1 MSFVVAFNRDRDS
14 YHAARAFAE
23 VGQLRR
29 FVTDYYAECWP
40 LELPGLG
47 HRRAESVPPS
57 LVTPSL
63 QAFLRQLPYE
73 GLRRVRP
80 VDFPSHAVEGALGRT
95 VARVARQ
102 NPDADLFLYSGS
114 AAQAFAGPSTGRRIL
129 FQYHPS
135 PSFIERTMGSVD
147 ELDSVRPWTPEA
159 EVDSPA
165 MQARHAQETGLADAV
180 VCASGFTR
188 QGLLASGVPA
198 ERITVVPYGCPDPL
212 PLTRVEP
219 SQTCRFLFVGQG
231 VQRKGLHILL
241 EAWRRARL
249 SGASLRVVASR
260 LDPQMADFARGL
272 PDVEITS
279 RVSRPELRRL
289 MAEADTFVLPS
300 LVEGFGLV
308 LGEALSSG
316 ARLIASDNTGLAD
329 LDLDPAVKTVV
340 PAGRL
345 EPLVEALQKA
355 RDTCDPAR
363 PYRELCLQEAAE
375 HSWAAF
381 RQGLRASAGLAD

>member
-29 FVTDYYAECWP
+29 FVTDYYAKAWP
-40 LELPGLG
+40 VQLPGLQ
-47 HRRAESVPPS
+47 HRSAESVPPS

-63 QAFLRQLPYE
+63 QALLRQLPYE
-73 GLRRVRP
+73 ALRRVGP

-95 VARVARQ
+95 AARVARQ

-135 PSFIERTMGSVD
+135 PSFIEETMRTVD
-147 ELDSVRPWTPEA
+147 ELGSARPWTPEA

-165 MQARHAQETGLADAV
+165 MQARHLQETSLADAV

-198 ERITVVPYGCPDPL
+198 ERISVVPYGCPEPL
-212 PLTRVEP
+212 PLAPVEP
-219 SQTCRFLFVGQG
+219 TRTCRFLFVGQG

-249 SGASLRVVASR
+249 PGARLRIVASR
-260 LDPQMADFARGL
+260 LDPQMEDFARGL
-272 PDVEITS
+272 TNVQITP
-279 RVSRPELRRL
+279 RVSREELRRL

-329 LDLDPAVKTVV
+329 LPLDPAVKTVV
-340 PAGRL
+340 RAGRV
-345 EPLVEALQKA
+345 EPLVEALRQA
-355 RDTCDPAR
+355 RETFEPRRA
-363 PYRELCLQEAAE
+363 YRELCVAEAAA
-375 HSWAAF
+375 HSWAVF
-381 RQGLRASAGLAD
+381 RQGVRDAAGVAS